1 MKTPTFPTLLGPD
14 GMTSLREY
22 AGYHGGGSGFGGQ
35 LRAWNPPSESVDA
48 ALLPNF
54 TRGNARADDLVRNNG
69 YAANAIQLHQD
80 HIVGSFFR
88 LSHRPSW
95 RYLGIGEEEARA
107 FSREVEAAWK
117 EFAEDDCCCI
127 DVERKRTFT
136 MMIRE
141 GVAMHAFNGEL
152 FVQATWDTSSSRLF
166 RTQFRMVSPKRI
178 SNPNNTG
185 DSRNCR
191 AGVQINDSGAALGY
205 YVSEDGYPGWM
216 PQKWTWMPRELP
228 GGRASFIHVF
238 EPVEDGQTRGANVF
252 YSVMEQMKML
262 DTLQNTQLQ
271 SAIVKA
277 MYAATI
283 ESELDT
289 QSAMDFILGANS
301 QEQRERLTGWIGE
314 IAAYYAA
321 APVRLGGAK
330 VPHLM
335 PGDSLNLQT
344 AQDTD
349 NGYSV
354 FEQSLLRY
362 IAAGLGVSYE
372 QLSRNYAQMS
382 YSTARASANESWA
395 YFMGRRKFVASRQ
408 ASQMFLCWL
417 EEAIVRRVVTL
428 PSKARFSFQE
438 ARSAWGNCDW
448 IGSGRMAID
457 GLKEVQEAVMLIEAG
472 LSTYEKECAKRG
484 DDYQEIFAQQV
495 RETMERR
502 AAGLK
507 PPAWRLRHL
516 NPDCDNQQRRRR
528 VTAELRNLPHIASM
542 AFNEP
547 LMLEPAY
554 ARVFFCALAG
564 QLGISRLTDA
574 VSGDSLTAGEA
585 PAALA
590 LSVNDDGPRQA
601 RSYQVMNG
609 IAVLPVSGTLVSR
622 TRALQPYSGMTGYN
636 GIIARLQQAASDP
649 MVDGI
654 LLDMDTPG
662 GMVAGAFDCADIIA
676 RVRDIKPVWALA
688 NDMNCSAGQLLASA
702 ASRRLVT
709 QTARTGS
716 IGVMMAHSNYGAALE
731 KQGVEITLIYSGS
744 HKVDGNPYSHLPDDV
759 RETLQSRM
767 DATRRIFAQKVSA
780 YTGLSVQ
787 VVLDTE
793 AAVYSGQEA
802 IDAGLADELVN
813 STDAITVMRDAL
825 DARKSRLSGG
835 RMTKETQS
843 TTVSA
848 TASQADVTDV
858 VPATEGENASAA
870 QPDVNAQITAA
881 VAAENS
887 RIMGILNC
895 EEAHGREE
903 QARVLAET
911 PGMTVETARRI
922 LAAAPQSAQ
931 ARSDT
936 ALDRLMQGA
945 PAPLA
950 AGNPASDAVNDLL
963 NTPV

>member
-1 MKTPTFPTLLGPD
+1 MKTPTIPTLLGPD

-152 FVQATWDTSSSRLF
+152 FVQATWDTSPSRLF

-216 PQKWTWMPRELP
+216 PQKWTWIPRELP

-301 QEQRERLTGWIGE
+301 
-314 IAAYYAA
+314 
-321 APVRLGGAK
+321 
-330 VPHLM
+330 
-335 PGDSLNLQT
+335 N
-344 AQDTD
+344 
-349 NGYSV
+349 
-354 FEQSLLRY
+354 
-362 IAAGLGVSYE
+362 E

-507 PPAWRLRHL
+507 PPAWAAAAFESGLR
-516 NPDCDNQQRRRR
+516 
-528 VTAELRNLPHIASM
+528 
-542 AFNEP
+542 
-547 LMLEPAY
+547 
-554 ARVFFCALAG
+554 
-564 QLGISRLTDA
+564 
-574 VSGDSLTAGEA
+574 
-585 PAALA
+585 
-590 LSVNDDGPRQA
+590 
-601 RSYQVMNG
+601 
-609 IAVLPVSGTLVSR
+609 
-622 TRALQPYSGMTGYN
+622 
-636 GIIARLQQAASDP
+636 
-649 MVDGI
+649 
-654 LLDMDTPG
+654 
-662 GMVAGAFDCADIIA
+662 
-676 RVRDIKPVWALA
+676 
-688 NDMNCSAGQLLASA
+688 
-702 ASRRLVT
+702 
-709 QTARTGS
+709 
-716 IGVMMAHSNYGAALE
+716 
-731 KQGVEITLIYSGS
+731 
-744 HKVDGNPYSHLPDDV
+744 
-759 RETLQSRM
+759 
-767 DATRRIFAQKVSA
+767 
-780 YTGLSVQ
+780 
-787 VVLDTE
+787 
-793 AAVYSGQEA
+793 
-802 IDAGLADELVN
+802 
-813 STDAITVMRDAL
+813 
-825 DARKSRLSGG
+825 
-835 RMTKETQS
+835 QS
-843 TTVSA
+843 TEEEKSD
-848 TASQADVTDV
+848 SR
-858 VPATEGENASAA
+858 AA
-870 QPDVNAQITAA
+870 
-881 VAAENS
+881 
-887 RIMGILNC
+887 
-895 EEAHGREE
+895 
-903 QARVLAET
+903 
-911 PGMTVETARRI
+911 
-922 LAAAPQSAQ
+922 
-931 ARSDT
+931 
-936 ALDRLMQGA
+936 
-945 PAPLA
+945 
-950 AGNPASDAVNDLL
+950 
-963 NTPV
+963 

>member
-1 MKTPTFPTLLGPD
+1 MKTPTTPTLLGPD

-35 LRAWNPPSESVDA
+35 LRAWNPPGESVDA

-216 PQKWTWMPRELP
+216 PQKWTWIPRELP

-349 NGYSV
+349 NGY
-354 FEQSLLRY
+354 QIR
-362 IAAGLGVSYE
+362 IAGRDAGE
-372 QLSRNYAQMS
+372 TELS
-382 YSTARASANESWA
+382 AR
-395 YFMGRRKFVASRQ
+395 
-408 ASQMFLCWL
+408 L
-417 EEAIVRRVVTL
+417 
-428 PSKARFSFQE
+428 
-438 ARSAWGNCDW
+438 
-448 IGSGRMAID
+448 
-457 GLKEVQEAVMLIEAG
+457 
-472 LSTYEKECAKRG
+472 
-484 DDYQEIFAQQV
+484 
-495 RETMERR
+495 
-502 AAGLK
+502 
-507 PPAWRLRHL
+507 
-516 NPDCDNQQRRRR
+516 
-528 VTAELRNLPHIASM
+528 
-542 AFNEP
+542 NEP
-547 LMLEPAY
+547 LENGAVIHIVP
-554 ARVFFCALAG
+554 RLAG
-564 QLGISRLTDA
+564 AKSGGIFQAVLGAAVMAVAIWMPGVGIMASNLLFSLGASMTLGGVAQMLAPRPKTPRTQTTDNGKQNTYF
-574 VSGDSLTAGEA
+574 SSLDNMVAQG
-585 PAALA
+585 
-590 LSVNDDGPRQA
+590 N
-601 RSYQVMNG
+601 
-609 IAVLPVSGTLVSR
+609 VLPVLYGEMRVGSRVVSQEIS
-622 TRALQPYSGMTGYN
+622 TADEG
-636 GIIARLQQAASDP
+636 
-649 MVDGI
+649 DG
-654 LLDMDTPG
+654 G
-662 GMVAGAFDCADIIA
+662 
-676 RVRDIKPVWALA
+676 
-688 NDMNCSAGQLLASA
+688 
-702 ASRRLVT
+702 
-709 QTARTGS
+709 
-716 IGVMMAHSNYGAALE
+716 
-731 KQGVEITLIYSGS
+731 
-744 HKVDGNPYSHLPDDV
+744 
-759 RETLQSRM
+759 
-767 DATRRIFAQKVSA
+767 
-780 YTGLSVQ
+780 Q
-787 VVLDTE
+787 VV
-793 AAVYSGQEA
+793 V
-802 IDAGLADELVN
+802 I
-813 STDAITVMRDAL
+813 
-825 DARKSRLSGG
+825 G
-835 RMTKETQS
+835 R
-843 TTVSA
+843 
-848 TASQADVTDV
+848 
-858 VPATEGENASAA
+858 
-870 QPDVNAQITAA
+870 
-881 VAAENS
+881 
-887 RIMGILNC
+887 
-895 EEAHGREE
+895 
-903 QARVLAET
+903 
-911 PGMTVETARRI
+911 
-922 LAAAPQSAQ
+922 
-931 ARSDT
+931 
-936 ALDRLMQGA
+936 
-945 PAPLA
+945 
-950 AGNPASDAVNDLL
+950 
-963 NTPV
+963 

>member
-1 MKTPTFPTLLGPD
+1 M
-14 GMTSLREY
+14 
-22 AGYHGGGSGFGGQ
+22 
-35 LRAWNPPSESVDA
+35 DA

-216 PQKWTWMPRELP
+216 PQKWTWIPRELP

-395 YFMGRRKFVASRQ
+395 HFMGGEIRRIPSGEPDVSVLAGRGH
-408 ASQMFLCWL
+408 
-417 EEAIVRRVVTL
+417 RPPRGDVTFKSAL
-428 PSKARFSFQE
+428 QFQE

-484 DDYQEIFAQQV
+484 DDYQEIFSPSRSV
-495 RETMERR
+495 KRWS
-502 AAGLK
+502 AARLVLNR
-507 PPAWRLRHL
+507 PPGRLQHL
-516 NPDCDNQQRRRR
+516 NPGCDNQQRRRR

-574 VSGDSLTAGEA
+574 VSGDSLTAQEA
-585 PAALA
+585 LATLA
-590 LSVNDDGPRQA
+590 LSGDDDGPRQA

-716 IGVMMAHSNYGAALE
+716 IGVMMAHSNYGAVLE

-767 DATRRIFAQKVSA
+767 DATRQMFAQKVSA

-787 VVLDTE
+787 AVLDTE

-813 STDAITVMRDAL
+813 SSDAITVMRDAL

-848 TASQADVTDV
+848 TASQADITTVE
-858 VPATEGENASAA
+858 PAKEGENASAA

-950 AGNPASDAVNDLL
+950 AGNLASDTNKELL
-963 NTPV
+963 NTPEALPV

>member
-1 MKTPTFPTLLGPD
+1 MKTPTIPTLLGPD

-35 LRAWNPPSESVDA
+35 LRAWNPPGESVDA

-152 FVQATWDTSSSRLF
+152 FVQATWDTSPSRLF

-216 PQKWTWMPRELP
+216 PQKWTWIPRELP

-344 AQDTD
+344 AQDT
-349 NGYSV
+349 
-354 FEQSLLRY
+354 
-362 IAAGLGVSYE
+362 
-372 QLSRNYAQMS
+372 
-382 YSTARASANESWA
+382 
-395 YFMGRRKFVASRQ
+395 
-408 ASQMFLCWL
+408 
-417 EEAIVRRVVTL
+417 
-428 PSKARFSFQE
+428 
-438 ARSAWGNCDW
+438 
-448 IGSGRMAID
+448 
-457 GLKEVQEAVMLIEAG
+457 
-472 LSTYEKECAKRG
+472 
-484 DDYQEIFAQQV
+484 
-495 RETMERR
+495 
-502 AAGLK
+502 
-507 PPAWRLRHL
+507 
-516 NPDCDNQQRRRR
+516 
-528 VTAELRNLPHIASM
+528 
-542 AFNEP
+542 
-547 LMLEPAY
+547 
-554 ARVFFCALAG
+554 
-564 QLGISRLTDA
+564 
-574 VSGDSLTAGEA
+574 
-585 PAALA
+585 
-590 LSVNDDGPRQA
+590 
-601 RSYQVMNG
+601 
-609 IAVLPVSGTLVSR
+609 
-622 TRALQPYSGMTGYN
+622 
-636 GIIARLQQAASDP
+636 
-649 MVDGI
+649 
-654 LLDMDTPG
+654 
-662 GMVAGAFDCADIIA
+662 
-676 RVRDIKPVWALA
+676 
-688 NDMNCSAGQLLASA
+688 
-702 ASRRLVT
+702 
-709 QTARTGS
+709 
-716 IGVMMAHSNYGAALE
+716 
-731 KQGVEITLIYSGS
+731 
-744 HKVDGNPYSHLPDDV
+744 
-759 RETLQSRM
+759 
-767 DATRRIFAQKVSA
+767 
-780 YTGLSVQ
+780 
-787 VVLDTE
+787 DTE

>member
-1 MKTPTFPTLLGPD
+1 M
-14 GMTSLREY
+14 
-22 AGYHGGGSGFGGQ
+22 
-35 LRAWNPPSESVDA
+35 
-48 ALLPNF
+48 
-54 TRGNARADDLVRNNG
+54 
-69 YAANAIQLHQD
+69 
-80 HIVGSFFR
+80 
-88 LSHRPSW
+88 
-95 RYLGIGEEEARA
+95 
-107 FSREVEAAWK
+107 
-117 EFAEDDCCCI
+117 
-127 DVERKRTFT
+127 
-136 MMIRE
+136 
-141 GVAMHAFNGEL
+141 
-152 FVQATWDTSSSRLF
+152 
-166 RTQFRMVSPKRI
+166 
-178 SNPNNTG
+178 
-185 DSRNCR
+185 
-191 AGVQINDSGAALGY
+191 
-205 YVSEDGYPGWM
+205 
-216 PQKWTWMPRELP
+216 
-228 GGRASFIHVF
+228 
-238 EPVEDGQTRGANVF
+238 
-252 YSVMEQMKML
+252 
-262 DTLQNTQLQ
+262 
-271 SAIVKA
+271 
-277 MYAATI
+277 
-283 ESELDT
+283 
-289 QSAMDFILGANS
+289 
-301 QEQRERLTGWIGE
+301 
-314 IAAYYAA
+314 
-321 APVRLGGAK
+321 
-330 VPHLM
+330 
-335 PGDSLNLQT
+335 
-344 AQDTD
+344 
-349 NGYSV
+349 

-428 PSKARFSFQE
+428 PFKSAFQLSGSPQ
-438 ARSAWGNCDW
+438 RLGNCDW

-507 PPAWRLRHL
+507 PPAGRLRHL

-787 VVLDTE
+787 AVLDTE

-911 PGMTVETARRI
+911 PV
-922 LAAAPQSAQ
+922 
-931 ARSDT
+931 
-936 ALDRLMQGA
+936 
-945 PAPLA
+945 
-950 AGNPASDAVNDLL
+950 
-963 NTPV
+963 